1 MSSNPRR
8 TPALTVL
15 DCNARDGLTLKSKLA
30 LRKGATFHS
39 PVTPPSSP
47 PSASSFKVPSLPR
60 RSQTT
65 LDDVVGAHVRRA
77 ALNIGKIEDSLTAPE
92 GESSTRRVFHD
103 DSLPIPRGVLN
114 HSIMRDTAMEPPCD
128 MERRVLRPRTRRSS
142 HHHESDSGLGTS
154 IASTVQKRKE
164 VSSSVGAS
172 AITRSVNVSGGEKLP
187 RLSSRA
193 FNRIREHTLKPLL
206 EKSGLKAFHPIV
218 LDCPRRIQ
226 ENQIICLRDLEKTLL
241 FMAPVSQLL
250 KDGGVWGVTYR
261 SLCLKERAKSAKMY
275 FDFCTT
281 SIRCIQ
287 ATVEYLS
294 DREQTR
300 PGDRPY
306 NSGYFID
313 LVDQIRRHAQHM
325 QESRERQASGEDLNE
340 MDVDPTD
347 EVKLIGG
354 LATTGRQAELVRVKK
369 NGKAFSLA
377 TGEPVEDLD
386 EEKAPIRFKRS
397 MSQQALDEE
406 EINRSMA
413 RRKKNASPEEL
424 APKKCTHPGCIKEFK
439 RACDLTKHEK
449 THSRPWKCPISSCK
463 YHEDGWPTEK
473 EMARH
478 INDKHSSSPQ
488 MHECQFKPCPYK
500 SKRESNCKQ
509 HMEKAHGWT
518 YKRSKAPKTKA
529 SKAGSSGDPT
539 PMLNNLP
546 TPSSDQT
553 DAIMTPQDDAF
564 LPTFEDN
571 QDLFPTYPSSDEF
584 NAGLFDNSAFDGDIS
599 LDFSPIDEGST
610 SSDADQFNTYQE
622 LSPEFT
628 GQFEDIYGAH
638 VRLPTPTYSV
648 YNKAMVETSYNF
660 NTPICPPPSHF
671 SPSGHGN
678 TMLYTPTSMIDEGFD
693 DFQPT
698 GDGQFGD
705 DFTLFPS
712 NNMGKSNFG
721 TALFEPTPQDLGIE
735 FMDVDWTTV
744 QMNGFPQH

>member
-8 TPALTVL
+8 TAALTVV
-15 DCNARDGLTLKSKLA
+15 DTNVRDGLTLKSKLA

-47 PSASSFKVPSLPR
+47 LSTSSFKVPSLPR

-77 ALNIGKIEDSLTAPE
+77 ALNIGKIEDSLTAAE
-92 GESSTRRVFHD
+92 GESTSSRPLFQD

-114 HSIMRDTAMEPPCD
+114 HSVMRDTTTMETSLD
-128 MERRVLRPRTRRSS
+128 AERRVLRPRTRRSS

-164 VSSSVGAS
+164 VRPSVGAA
-172 AITRSVNVSGGEKLP
+172 AITRSVNVAGSERLP
-187 RLSSRA
+187 RLSGRA
-193 FNRIREHTLKPLL
+193 INRIREHTLRPLL
-206 EKSGLKAFHPIV
+206 EKPELKAFRPIV
-218 LDCPRRIQ
+218 LDCPRRIH

-241 FMAPVSQLL
+241 FMAP
-250 KDGGVWGVTYR
+250 
-261 SLCLKERAKSAKMY
+261 ERASSAKLY
-275 FDFCTT
+275 LDFCTT

-325 QESRERQASGEDLNE
+325 QESRDRLASGENPNE

-354 LATTGRQAELVRVKK
+354 LGSTGRQAELVRVKK

-377 TGEPVEDLD
+377 TGELVEDLD
-386 EEKAPIRFKRS
+386 EAKGPIRFKRS
-397 MSQQALDEE
+397 MSQQAEDEE
-406 EINRSMA
+406 EILRSMA

-424 APKKCTHPGCIKEFK
+424 APKKCTHPGCTKEFK

-449 THSRPWKCPISSCK
+449 THSRPWKCPISTCK

-478 INDKHSSSPQ
+478 INDKHSSAPQ

-529 SKAGSSGDPT
+529 SKAGSSAGKPT

-553 DAIMTPQDDAF
+553 DAIMTPHDDAF

-571 QDLFPTYPSSDEF
+571 QDLFPTYPSTDEF

-628 GQFEDIYGAH
+628 GQFEDIYGAP
-638 VRLPTPTYSV
+638 VRLPTPTYSL
-648 YNKAMVETSYNF
+648 YNKAMLETTCNF
-660 NTPICPPPSHF
+660 NTPVCPPASHF

-678 TMLYTPTSMIDEGFD
+678 TMLYTPTSMVDVDEGFD
-693 DFQPT
+693 DFNPT
-698 GDGQFGD
+698 GNGQFGD

-712 NNMGKSNFG
+712 NNMGKPSNFAP
-721 TALFEPTPQDLGIE
+721 ALFEPSPQDMNID
-735 FMDVDWTTV
+735 FMDVDWTSV
-744 QMNGFPQH
+744 QLNGFHPH